1 MGNSDRHGHGYRP
14 RDRLTGVKRNEG
26 VEASERVRTDSAAKG
41 ISENQCGSQ
50 YAGQM
55 RRAMDGCR
63 CFDGF
68 TARIARKPPLIK
80 QPVTH

>member
-26 VEASERVRTDSAAKG
+26 VEASEKGSHRQCCEG

-50 YAGQM
+50 YAGQTC
-55 RRAMDGCR
+55 RAMDGCR